1 MELMSFETL
10 LPSFRTIVKDYGID
24 PSVAFYLWR
33 PILAEKI
40 RYYDVEVTIREQKKK
55 ILQGLAAGEKS
66 VNGQDDANSSPASTT
81 ANETADAAPAT
92 DSLDEGNENAEIIPT
107 PNSEV

>member
-1 MELMSFETL
+1 MELMSFENL
-10 LPSFRTIVKDYGID
+10 LPPFRTIVKEYGID

-40 RYYDVEVTIREQKKK
+40 RRYDVEITIQEQKKK
-55 ILQGLAAGEKS
+55 LLQGLAAGEKS
-66 VNGQDDANSSPASTT
+66 ANEQEEANGSSAST
-81 ANETADAAPAT
+81 ANEITEAAPAI
-92 DSLDEGNENAEIIPT
+92 DSSHEGKDNVEIIPT